1 MIDGHRE
8 HGDMDRSGEEGSE
21 SSRIDVNTL
30 PDSLVRLWDTM
41 LRIDPTWDLAAWL
54 EERADDELEL
64 VEAHLGRERLRLE
77 QRLHR
82 IETLVKK
89 LKRQREVAGPELLR
103 DPHQK
108 NLFDI
113 FDKSITSQKSEEPS
127 EENDEPLVSG
137 GIMGVDDDPLLA
149 IVAEHILGTIEV
161 ASLEDDSPV
170 HFDDFIDALQPMGI
184 SVDEVDEAIAYLLH
198 HRQIIEIEQDFF
210 GFTP

>member
-1 MIDGHRE
+1 M
-8 HGDMDRSGEEGSE
+8 
-21 SSRIDVNTL
+21 NTL

-41 LRIDPTWDLAAWL
+41 LRIDPNWDLAAWL

-89 LKRQREVAGPELLR
+89 LKRQREVAGPDLLG

-113 FDKSITSQKSEEPS
+113 FDKTVNTQSSETIP
-127 EENDEPLVSG
+127 EENDEPVVSG

-161 ASLEDDSPV
+161 ASLEDSSPC
-170 HFDDFIDALQPMGI
+170 
-184 SVDEVDEAIAYLLH
+184 LLYTSPSP
-198 HRQIIEIEQDFF
+198 RDVEESRM
-210 GFTP
+210 PSSA

>member
-1 MIDGHRE
+1 
-8 HGDMDRSGEEGSE
+8 MDRSGEEGRE
-21 SSRIDVNTL
+21 SPRIDVNAL

-41 LRIDPTWDLAAWL
+41 LRIDPTWDLSSWL
-54 EERADDELEL
+54 EERADEELEL

-89 LKRQREVAGPELLR
+89 LNRQRQVAGPDLLS

-108 NLFDI
+108 NLFDV
-113 FDKSITSQKSEEPS
+113 FDKTATSKESYEYPI
-127 EENDEPLVSG
+127 ENDEPVVSG

-161 ASLEDDSPV
+161 ASLEDSGPV
-170 HFDDFIDALQPMGI
+170 HFDDIIDGLQPMGI
-184 SVDEVDEAIAYLLH
+184 SVDEVDEAIAHLLQ

-210 GFTP
+210 GLNP

>member
-1 MIDGHRE
+1 
-8 HGDMDRSGEEGSE
+8 MDRSGEEGSE

-41 LRIDPTWDLAAWL
+41 LRIDPNWDLVAWL
-54 EERADDELEL
+54 EERANDELEL

-89 LKRQREVAGPELLR
+89 LKRQREVAGPDLLG

-113 FDKSITSQKSEEPS
+113 FDKSVNTESSKALP
-127 EENDEPLVSG
+127 EENDEPVVSG

-149 IVAEHILGTIEV
+149 IVAEHILRTIEV
-161 ASLEDDSPV
+161 ASLEDSSPV
-170 HFDDFIDALQPMGI
+170 HFDDIIDRLQPMGI
-184 SVDEVDEAIAYLLH
+184 SVDEVDEAIAYLLQ

-210 GFTP
+210 GFKP

>member
-1 MIDGHRE
+1 
-8 HGDMDRSGEEGSE
+8 MDRSGEEGRE
-21 SSRIDVNTL
+21 SPRIDVNAL

-41 LRIDPTWDLAAWL
+41 LRIDPTWDLSSWL
-54 EERADDELEL
+54 EERADEELEL

-89 LKRQREVAGPELLR
+89 LNRQRQIAGPDLLS

-108 NLFDI
+108 NLFDV
-113 FDKSITSQKSEEPS
+113 FDKTATSKESYEYPI
-127 EENDEPLVSG
+127 ENDEPVVSG
-137 GIMGVDDDPLLA
+137 GIMGVEDDPLLA

-161 ASLEDDSPV
+161 ASLEDSGPV
-170 HFDDFIDALQPMGI
+170 HFDDIIDGLQPMGI
-184 SVDEVDEAIAYLLH
+184 SVDEVDEAIAHLLQ

-210 GFTP
+210 GLNP

>member
-1 MIDGHRE
+1 
-8 HGDMDRSGEEGSE
+8 MDRSGEEGSE

-41 LRIDPTWDLAAWL
+41 LRIDPNWDLAAWL

-82 IETLVKK
+82 IQTLVKK
-89 LKRQREVAGPELLR
+89 LKRQREVAGPDLLG

-113 FDKSITSQKSEEPS
+113 FDKSVNAQSSETIPQ
-127 EENDEPLVSG
+127 ENDEPVVSG

-161 ASLEDDSPV
+161 ASLEDSSPV
-170 HFDDFIDALQPMGI
+170 HFEDIIDGLQPMGI
-184 SVDEVDEAIAYLLH
+184 SVDEIDEAIAYLLQ
-198 HRQIIEIEQDFF
+198 HRQSIEIEQDFF
-210 GFTP
+210 GFSP

>member
-1 MIDGHRE
+1 
-8 HGDMDRSGEEGSE
+8 MDRSGEEGSE

-41 LRIDPTWDLAAWL
+41 LRIDPNWDLVAWL

-89 LKRQREVAGPELLR
+89 LKRQREVAGPDLLG

-113 FDKSITSQKSEEPS
+113 FDKSVNTESSEALP
-127 EENDEPLVSG
+127 EENDEPVVSG

-161 ASLEDDSPV
+161 ASLEDSSPV
-170 HFDDFIDALQPMGI
+170 HFDDIIDRLQPMGI
-184 SVDEVDEAIAYLLH
+184 SVDEVDEAIAYLLQ

-210 GFTP
+210 GFKP

>member
-1 MIDGHRE
+1 
-8 HGDMDRSGEEGSE
+8 MDRSGEEGSE
-21 SSRIDVNTL
+21 SPRIDVNAL

-41 LRIDPTWDLAAWL
+41 LRIDPTWDLTSWL
-54 EERADDELEL
+54 EERADEELEL

-89 LKRQREVAGPELLR
+89 LNRQRQVAGPDLLS

-108 NLFDI
+108 NLFDV
-113 FDKSITSQKSEEPS
+113 FDETAISKESDEDPL
-127 EENDEPLVSG
+127 ENDEPVVSG
-137 GIMGVDDDPLLA
+137 GIMGVEDDPLLA

-161 ASLEDDSPV
+161 ASLEDSGPV
-170 HFDDFIDALQPMGI
+170 HFDDIIDGLQPMGI
-184 SVDEVDEAIAYLLH
+184 SVDEVDVAIAHLLQ

-210 GFTP
+210 GLNP

>member
-1 MIDGHRE
+1 
-8 HGDMDRSGEEGSE
+8 MDRSGEEGRE
-21 SSRIDVNTL
+21 SPRIDVNAL

-41 LRIDPTWDLAAWL
+41 LRIDPTWDLSSWL
-54 EERADDELEL
+54 EERADEELEL

-89 LKRQREVAGPELLR
+89 LNRQRQVAGPDLLS

-108 NLFDI
+108 NLFDV
-113 FDKSITSQKSEEPS
+113 FDKTATSKESYEYPI
-127 EENDEPLVSG
+127 ENDEPVVSG

-161 ASLEDDSPV
+161 ASLEDSGPV
-170 HFDDFIDALQPMGI
+170 HFDDIIEGLQPMGI
-184 SVDEVDEAIAYLLH
+184 SVDEVDEAIAHLLQ

-210 GFTP
+210 GLNP

>member
-1 MIDGHRE
+1 
-8 HGDMDRSGEEGSE
+8 MDRGGEEGSE

-41 LRIDPTWDLAAWL
+41 LRIDPNWDLVAWL

-89 LKRQREVAGPELLR
+89 LKRQREVAGPDLLG

-113 FDKSITSQKSEEPS
+113 FDKSVNTESSKALP
-127 EENDEPLVSG
+127 EENDEPVVSG

-161 ASLEDDSPV
+161 ASLEDSSPV
-170 HFDDFIDALQPMGI
+170 HFDEIIDRLQPMGI
-184 SVDEVDEAIAYLLH
+184 SVDEVDEAVAYLLQ

-210 GFTP
+210 GFKP

>member
-1 MIDGHRE
+1 MD
-8 HGDMDRSGEEGSE
+8 DMDRSGDEGRE

-41 LRIDPTWDLAAWL
+41 LRIDPNWDLAVWL
-54 EERADDELEL
+54 KERADDELEL

-82 IETLVKK
+82 IETLVMK
-89 LKRQREVAGPELLR
+89 LKRQREVAVPDLFG

-113 FDKSITSQKSEEPS
+113 FDKSVKTQTSEALPEEA
-127 EENDEPLVSG
+127 DEPVVSG

-161 ASLEDDSPV
+161 ASLEDSSPV
-170 HFDDFIDALQPMGI
+170 HFDDIIDGLQPMGI
-184 SVDEVDEAIAYLLH
+184 SVDEVDEAIAYLLQ

-210 GFTP
+210 DFGP

>member
-1 MIDGHRE
+1 
-8 HGDMDRSGEEGSE
+8 MDRGGEEGSE

-41 LRIDPTWDLAAWL
+41 LRIDPNWDLVAWL

-89 LKRQREVAGPELLR
+89 LKRQREVAGPDLLS

-113 FDKSITSQKSEEPS
+113 FDKSVNTESSKALP
-127 EENDEPLVSG
+127 EENDEPVVSG

-161 ASLEDDSPV
+161 ASLEDSSPV
-170 HFDDFIDALQPMGI
+170 HFDDIIDRLQPMGI
-184 SVDEVDEAIAYLLH
+184 SVDEVDEAIAYLLQ

-210 GFTP
+210 EFKP

>member
-1 MIDGHRE
+1 
-8 HGDMDRSGEEGSE
+8 MDRGGEEGSE

-41 LRIDPTWDLAAWL
+41 LRIDPNWDLVAWL

-89 LKRQREVAGPELLR
+89 LKRQREVAGPDLLG

-113 FDKSITSQKSEEPS
+113 FDKSVNTESSKALP
-127 EENDEPLVSG
+127 EENDEPVVSG

-161 ASLEDDSPV
+161 ASLEDSSPV
-170 HFDDFIDALQPMGI
+170 HFDDIIDRLQPMGI
-184 SVDEVDEAIAYLLH
+184 SVDEIDEAVAYLLQ

-210 GFTP
+210 GFKP